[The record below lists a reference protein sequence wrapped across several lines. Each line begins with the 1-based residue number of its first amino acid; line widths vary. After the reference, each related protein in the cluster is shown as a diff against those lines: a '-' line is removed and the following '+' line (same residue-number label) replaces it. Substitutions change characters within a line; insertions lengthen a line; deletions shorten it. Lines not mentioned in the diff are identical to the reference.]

1 MPEIDQAV
9 LISIVTAVFTGGFF
23 GFVQFLI
30 KRHDDITHNVEAK
43 NELIED
49 ALLAILH
56 DKIYVTGSRILKE
69 GSITTEDI
77 NNLDHLYK
85 PYKALGGNG
94 TCEKIM
100 NEINDLPLKVED
112 KK

>member
-1 MPEIDQAV
+1 MQQIDQAV
-9 LISIVTAVFTGGFF
+9 LVSLFTATLTGGFF

-30 KRHDDITHNVEAK
+30 KRHDDKVNNVEVK

-56 DKIYVTGSRILKE
+56 DKIYVTGSKILQE
-69 GSITTEDI
+69 GSISAEDA

-94 TCEKIM
+94 TCERIINQI
-100 NEINDLPLKVED
+100 NELPIKVKE
-112 KK
+112 K